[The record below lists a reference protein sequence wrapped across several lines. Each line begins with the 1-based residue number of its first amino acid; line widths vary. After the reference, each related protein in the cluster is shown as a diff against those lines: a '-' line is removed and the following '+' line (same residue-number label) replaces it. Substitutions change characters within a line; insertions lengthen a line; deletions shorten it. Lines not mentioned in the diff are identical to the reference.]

1 MQKESKEKKKEKVR
15 ELAWLKT
22 RKGGLGKN
30 EANKKSID
38 YVMA

>member
-1 MQKESKEKKKEKVR
+1 MQKESKEKKKKVR